1 MTNQLR
7 NEMSEK
13 ILNTRYRVHTKL
25 AVVGLNR
32 LLPRLVEA
40 QLVPECKKMKQTRA
54 GRDID
59 LARQAR
65 HGTNRE
71 SSERMELLGSLA

>member
-13 ILNTRYRVHTKL
+13 ILNTRYRVHTKP

-40 QLVPECKKMKQTRA
+40 QLVPECKKNETNA
-54 GRDID
+54 G
-59 LARQAR
+59 
-65 HGTNRE
+65 
-71 SSERMELLGSLA
+71 GS